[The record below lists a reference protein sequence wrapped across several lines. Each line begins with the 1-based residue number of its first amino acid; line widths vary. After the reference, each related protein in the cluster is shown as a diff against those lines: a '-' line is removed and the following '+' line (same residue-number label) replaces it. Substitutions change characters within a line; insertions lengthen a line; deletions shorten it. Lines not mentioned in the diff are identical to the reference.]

1 MSEYHFTNYDGTP
14 PKELPTK
21 FSLTAKADTDIW
33 SKPPNTRLFNAP
45 ILHRTMA
52 ISSFH
57 KARVAVQAHWNTN
70 HDHAG
75 LIFVL
80 PQKDGQ
86 MKWVTAGVLYKKNDK
101 NAIAT
106 VAQDRWADWA
116 RYDLPKG
123 PSRQATIEMEK
134 RDRGLNIYYIEGVQ
148 RNLVRKV
155 PWAFEDEEA
164 ECWIGVY
171 AAKPH
176 ESKDGKSLEVTFD
189 HLVIE

>member
-1 MSEYHFTNYDGTP
+1 MSEFQFKNYENTP
-14 PKELPTK
+14 PKDLPTQ
-21 FSLTAKADTDIW
+21 FTLTAPPNTDIW
-33 SKPPNTRLFNAP
+33 SKPPSTRTFNAP
-45 ILHRTMA
+45 ILHRTMPKKD
-52 ISSFH
+52 FH
-57 KARVAVQAHWNTN
+57 KARVAVQAHWKTN

-75 LIFVL
+75 LILVL
-80 PQKDGQ
+80 PQKDGNK
-86 MKWVTAGVLYKKNDK
+86 KWITAGVLYKKNDK
-101 NAIAT
+101 AAIAT
-106 VAQDRWADWA
+106 VAQDRWSDWA

-123 PSRQATIEMEK
+123 PGRQATVEMER
-134 RDRGLNIYYIEGVQ
+134 RDNGLNIYYIEGVQ

-155 PWAFEDEEA
+155 PWAFEDEEG